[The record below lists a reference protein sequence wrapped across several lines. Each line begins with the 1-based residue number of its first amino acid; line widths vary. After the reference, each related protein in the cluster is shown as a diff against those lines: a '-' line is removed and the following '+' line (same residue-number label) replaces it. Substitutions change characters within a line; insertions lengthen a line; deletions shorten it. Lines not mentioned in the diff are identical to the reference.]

1 MKNTKPDEN
10 GSVYRSSNNNYNNQN
25 NDVSYQLDADTYIID
40 NLDQKL
46 LELLARGYE
55 NKKIA
60 AEVKTPLSTIQRRIR
75 KIFQNQY
82 VSRKNELN
90 YKKLGLRKGYLQ
102 ISLRGDKS
110 YEVAQKLAGI
120 SSIISVAE
128 VTSSFFDILCIC
140 IFKTT
145 DELFSLIE
153 NIKIIERRI
162 DKVAWVEEVHSLAL
176 EEKNLFETLWQTATP
191 AARSIGAIEK
201 GLIPI
206 ETKVLDNSGDSI
218 NYALYCVNNTDNG
231 LSNCT
236 SIGAF
241 KLVYENKMFY
251 QSYLNLLSK
260 YKEGKIKGGVR
271 WVTHIEDSKE
281 QAELIK
287 KALSL
292 GMKIRHINYPIP
304 LSFGVSEKQFV
315 GTIEEMRNGKMIET
329 LLYSSERLYVR
340 HFQSIF
346 DELWKM
352 GINAQQ
358 RIDLIERGVASETTK
373 VIENSS
379 QAIELF
385 LHLIENAREEIM
397 IVIPSSNSVKRQSRI
412 GVIESLIQKGQEG
425 LKVRIL
431 SPISDGVKELLQECI
446 ERKKPNTENIDVKGI
461 AKYQDINCTILM
473 VDKKHLLAV
482 ELKDD
487 SKETLK
493 QAIGLATYSTS
504 KPTLLSYISIFESL
518 WTLAE
523 MFDVLRMANEK
534 LEINDKLQR
543 DFINNAAHELRT
555 PSQAIL
561 GYTELA
567 LLDYDA
573 NNREKNIENL
583 KTILRQAQRV
593 SRLNEKILDVAKI
606 ESRTLKINPEPF
618 NFEELISDT
627 IKEFGSN
634 LKKLHKNIE
643 ISFEKMERQSVSTRK
658 KQEQNYFKSSS
669 SSPSLSRSFHR
680 VTSPSPDRIADGAFQ
695 LYADKNK
702 IEQVMVNLLDNAIKF
717 SKEKIVVRLVKDNS
731 QVVVEVI
738 DSGLGIADEIMPN
751 IFSKFVSK
759 SHTGICLGLF
769 ISKSIIEAHGG
780 KIWVFNNK
788 NNNKDGVGA
797 TFAFSLPITYKSG

>member
-25 NDVSYQLDADTYIID
+25 NDVSYQLDANTYIID

-191 AARSIGAIEK
+191 AARS
-201 GLIPI
+201 
-206 ETKVLDNSGDSI
+206 
-218 NYALYCVNNTDNG
+218 
-231 LSNCT
+231 
-236 SIGAF
+236 
-241 KLVYENKMFY
+241 
-251 QSYLNLLSK
+251 
-260 YKEGKIKGGVR
+260 
-271 WVTHIEDSKE
+271 
-281 QAELIK
+281 
-287 KALSL
+287 
-292 GMKIRHINYPIP
+292 
-304 LSFGVSEKQFV
+304 
-315 GTIEEMRNGKMIET
+315 
-329 LLYSSERLYVR
+329 
-340 HFQSIF
+340 
-346 DELWKM
+346 
-352 GINAQQ
+352 INAQQ

-643 ISFEKMERQSVSTRK
+643 ISFEKMEKQSVSTRK